1 MQKYFKM
8 IFEFVSLIVV
18 FTGAIHLLLHFLY
31 AINF

>member
-8 IFEFVSLIVV
+8 IFEFVSLIIL
-18 FTGAIHLLLHFLY
+18 FTGAISLLLHFLH